1 MGGQDAAQPWR
12 ETPAAHSFPIDLW
25 RAGESL
31 GQSDWLIVDHEMIT
45 DFGIATRDPDP
56 MHMDPEWAR
65 SGPFGTTIAFG
76 FLTIALLTH
85 FLRNALSR
93 APGAG
98 SHPEVR
104 HLDYGF
110 DRIRLIEPVREGS
123 RLRAHFIVREIRD
136 AAGRRLACLD
146 CKIEIE
152 GNVRPAL
159 VAEWLIMGLKSPTV
173 RAVEASQLDLN

>member
-1 MGGQDAAQPWR
+1 MPVAY
-12 ETPAAHSFPIDLW
+12 SSPIDPW

-31 GQSDWLIVDHEMIT
+31 GYSDWLTVDHEMIT
-45 DFGIATRDPDP
+45 DFGNATRDPDP

-65 SGPFGTTIAFG
+65 FNGPFGTTIAFG
-76 FLTIALLTH
+76 FLTISLLTH
-85 FLRNALSR
+85 FLRNAISR
-93 APGAG
+93 APEAG
-98 SHPEVR
+98 SHPEVD
-104 HLDYGF
+104 HLNYGF

-123 RLRAHFIVREIRD
+123 RLRGHFIVREIRE

-159 VAEWLIMGLKSPTV
+159 VAEWLIMGLKSPTIC
-173 RAVEASQLDLN
+173 AGEANQVELN